1 MTDSPA
7 AAACRAAVLGG
18 LLAALAA
25 DPAGANNGLN
35 LIGFGTESVGMGG
48 ADLAVAR
55 DTTALNTNPA
65 GIARLRAPA
74 LDVFVEAANSR
85 QRHADAFGND
95 TGVTNEFIGLGGFGW
110 TLPLAGTPLVAGI
123 GLFGQG
129 GAGFVYR
136 DLATAFGTRDN
147 AALVFGIGR
156 LTPALAWRASET
168 LSFGVA
174 LPLTLARAKQ
184 EFFPRTSRAGAGP
197 ADSFF
202 GLDITG
208 LQARRLSL
216 RLGAL
221 YEPRPGWT
229 LGLAYGT
236 KTPLPLR
243 SGQLEADLSAL
254 GLGRVRYGRV
264 RFDGFALPEEL
275 GLGLAWQATPALLLS
290 VELTRLA
297 WSTALRRATLH
308 ASDPATPDAPPMLQ
322 LTQPLAWRD
331 QTVTA
336 LGLAWDV
343 DARWRVYAG
352 LNHAANP
359 VPAETTSPM
368 LAPIGEWHATGGLR
382 WKPAPGWE
390 WSATLEYLKPK
401 TVRYTNALLPFGPD
415 ARATSAYLAG
425 HLMLG
430 RRW

>member
-184 EFFPRTSRAGAGP
+184 EFFPAPRAPAPARQTASSASTSPGCRRGACRCGLARSTSPGP
-197 ADSFF
+197 A
-202 GLDITG
+202 GRWAWPT
-208 LQARRLSL
+208 ARRRRCRCARGSS
-216 RLGAL
+216 
-221 YEPRPGWT
+221 RPT
-229 LGLAYGT
+229 
-236 KTPLPLR
+236 
-243 SGQLEADLSAL
+243 
-254 GLGRVRYGRV
+254 
-264 RFDGFALPEEL
+264 
-275 GLGLAWQATPALLLS
+275 
-290 VELTRLA
+290 
-297 WSTALRRATLH
+297 
-308 ASDPATPDAPPMLQ
+308 
-322 LTQPLAWRD
+322 
-331 QTVTA
+331 
-336 LGLAWDV
+336 
-343 DARWRVYAG
+343 
-352 LNHAANP
+352 
-359 VPAETTSPM
+359 
-368 LAPIGEWHATGGLR
+368 
-382 WKPAPGWE
+382 
-390 WSATLEYLKPK
+390 
-401 TVRYTNALLPFGPD
+401 
-415 ARATSAYLAG
+415 
-425 HLMLG
+425 
-430 RRW
+430 